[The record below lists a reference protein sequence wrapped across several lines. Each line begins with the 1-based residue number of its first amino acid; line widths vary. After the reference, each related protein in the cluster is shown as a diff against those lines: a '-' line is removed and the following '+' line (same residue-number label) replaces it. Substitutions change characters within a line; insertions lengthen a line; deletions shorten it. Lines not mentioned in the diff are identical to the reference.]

1 MITSDLPDGQPVN
14 PVNPTNQHLHVPTRE
29 KTLEKMIQT
38 TLGVLN
44 CLQPYLLDDAMPTGD
59 GTHSDVQGEARAAAS
74 VAFIATCDR
83 IEALMKNDLH
93 WSGTDGDAIVESIK
107 NTQKTVRD
115 YFSEQAVTVKE
126 LRRPSRAFNPEFV
139 KIGDVFIAFYKSND
153 FPGGILIGRGATP
166 AEALTDFD
174 AAFSRKPE
182 EQLRFDDATLARLGI
197 QLPAPAPAPKTPA
210 RPRRKK

>member
-1 MITSDLPDGQPVN
+1 MPEGQPVN

-38 TLGVLN
+38 TLGVVN
-44 CLQPYLLDDAMPTGD
+44 CLQPYLLDDEAMESGD
-59 GTHSDVQGEARAAAS
+59 GTHRDKLGEARAAAC
-74 VAFIATCDR
+74 VAFMATCDR
-83 IEALMKNDLH
+83 IESLMKDDKN
-93 WSGTDGDAIVESIK
+93 WTGTDGDAIVQSIK
-107 NTQKTVRD
+107 DTQKTVRD
-115 YFSEQAVTVKE
+115 YFAEQAVTVKE
-126 LRRPSRAFNPEFV
+126 LRRPSRSFNPEFV
-139 KIGDVFIAFYKSND
+139 KIGDLFIAFYKSND

-197 QLPAPAPAPKTPA
+197 KLPAPAPAPKS
-210 RPRRKK
+210 RRKK